1 MELKSDILH
10 NLIDLEIE
18 NIDFLLELIHSNKN
32 LSLSLINAFI
42 STIELQSSSED
53 LEFFNKMILE
63 LQVVLDDN
71 IALQN
76 ELIEIK
82 EKFKSITTR
91 LDKKV
96 LVSALDEFKQKQERI
111 RDIELRLYSFTP
123 KLLNHISKNLSNMK
137 RKELRKEI
145 EKVIPKKVEQL
156 SEDVPVAPKEV
167 TEPKQETVA
176 EENKEEKE
184 EIVEEPKEQIES
196 TDTVVDQD
204 NVDQENTESEV
215 TTDDNPT
222 NIEPEVVIEEDS
234 SEKDNET
241 IEVKPVIDETTTNPT
256 SNAINNELVNES
268 HRASVDS
275 LIISEITGEVI
286 LPFTHTTID
295 INEFKNPVS
304 SRFREGYRL
313 SKERENEGILTSIS
327 IGLKLSFKSKIHPA
341 IIRACR
347 DFDDLDTYLYYLDN
361 NQVEYF
367 PNFKILYKA
376 YPMKNYLNKNE
387 N

>member
-42 STIELQSSSED
+42 STIELQSSPED

-63 LQVVLDDN
+63 LKVILDDN

-76 ELIEIK
+76 ELVEIK

-123 KLLNHISKNLSNMK
+123 KLLNRISINLSNMK
-137 RKELRKEI
+137 RNELRKEI

-156 SEDVPVAPKEV
+156 SEEAPVTPKEV
-167 TEPKQETVA
+167 TEQKQETTV
-176 EENKEEKE
+176 EENKEEIIE
-184 EIVEEPKEQIES
+184 EQKEQIES
-196 TDTVVDQD
+196 TETSADNQDSVDQ
-204 NVDQENTESEV
+204 NVTESEA
-215 TTDDNPT
+215 TNEDNST
-222 NIEPEVVIEEDS
+222 NVETEVVSEADS
-234 SEKDNET
+234 TEKDNDT
-241 IEVKPVIDETTTNPT
+241 IEVKPVIDETTTNTT

-295 INEFKNPVS
+295 IKEFKNPVS

-313 SKERENEGILTSIS
+313 SKERENEGVLTSIS